1 MQAKLQEQLSPAD
14 AEVILRGLPERI
26 QAAPTARAAEIEY
39 PSEHFTWSSNSTQM
53 LGLTPTGR
61 ATIDRLQLKREGAV
75 NLRGVLHSIALHPP
89 HNDS

>member
-1 MQAKLQEQLSPAD
+1 
-14 AEVILRGLPERI
+14 
-26 QAAPTARAAEIEY
+26 
-39 PSEHFTWSSNSTQM
+39 M

-61 ATIDRLQLKREGAV
+61 ATIDRLQLNREGVV

>member
-14 AEVILRGLPERI
+14 AAVILRRLPERI
-26 QAAPTARAAEIEY
+26 QATATARAAKIEY
-39 PSEHFTWSSNSTQM
+39 PSEHFTWSRDSTQM

-61 ATIDRLQLKREGAV
+61 ATIDRLQLKREGVV
-75 NLRGVLHSIALHPP
+75 NLPGVLHSIALHPP